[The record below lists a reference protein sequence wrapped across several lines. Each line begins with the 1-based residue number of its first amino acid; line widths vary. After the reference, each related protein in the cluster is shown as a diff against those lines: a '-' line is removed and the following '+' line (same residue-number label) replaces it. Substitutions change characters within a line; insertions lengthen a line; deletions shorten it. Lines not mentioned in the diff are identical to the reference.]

1 MELTRLLDELTEA
14 ARRVG
19 IAVRIERFE
28 PSLSDRRGSPGGMC
42 TVHGQR
48 VILVD
53 AGAPLPDRIATVA
66 SSLATIDLEGIFLP
80 PIVRATIGAY
90 HRGQATGAADATP
103 RPLARARKRDDYGV
117 D

>member
-1 MELTRLLDELTEA
+1 MELSRLLDELTEA

-28 PSLSDRRGSPGGMC
+28 PSISDRRGAGGMC

-66 SSLATIDLEGIFLP
+66 SSLATIDLEGIFLT

-90 HRGQATGAADATP
+90 HRGPATGAADATP
-103 RPLARARKRDDYGV
+103 RPLARARKRDDSGV